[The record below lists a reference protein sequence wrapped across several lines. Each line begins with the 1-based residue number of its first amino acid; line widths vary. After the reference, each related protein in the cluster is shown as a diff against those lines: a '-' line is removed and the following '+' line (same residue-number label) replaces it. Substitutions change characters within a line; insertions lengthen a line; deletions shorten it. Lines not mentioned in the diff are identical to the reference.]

1 MKKSMW
7 IAWKDVKIRITDK
20 KGFMMLILMPLI
32 LTCILGAALG
42 SVVDGGSQIDG
53 IKVGYVQSDQSDQS
67 DAANMFQT
75 DVLKKMKSLKVTQAG
90 SEDELKKL
98 LEEKKIDVGI
108 VIPKHWEAGKTSA
121 FVYAAPD
128 QTLKSSIIETAA
140 ASFIDQYKTVK
151 EAASASMDYVSK
163 TSAVKQGKLDPS
175 HFADNL
181 VKVLEK
187 ETGNKLTMKEQSVG
201 NKAVT
206 SFQYYSAAMLCMF
219 MLFHMTVGAKSFLQE
234 KETETLARMLTTP
247 AQKSVILFGKWLGTY
262 LFAIIQFLIFLIVTI
277 KVFGVDWGGNLLF
290 VSVLGLSYAAAVSGV
305 SILLASCISDMKSA
319 DVIGGFGI
327 QLLAVLGGSMLP
339 LYQFPDFL
347 QSVSK
352 AVPNRWALDGFLSLM
367 EGGGWADLQK
377 PVLLF
382 AVIGFCSLM
391 LGIRRLHTR

>member
-7 IAWKDVKIRITDK
+7 IAWKDLKIRITDK
-20 KGFMMLILMPLI
+20 KGFIMLILMPLI

-42 SVVDGGSQIDG
+42 SVVDGGNQIED
-53 IKVGYVQSDQSDQS
+53 IKVGYVQSDQSD
-67 DAANMFQT
+67 AANMFKT
-75 DVLKKMKSLKVTQAG
+75 DVLKKMKSIKVTQAG
-90 SEDELKKL
+90 SENGMKKL

-108 VIPKHWEAGKTSA
+108 VIPNDWEAGKTSA
-121 FVYAAPD
+121 FVYADPD
-128 QTLKSSIIETAA
+128 QTLKSSVIDTAA
-140 ASFIDQYKTVK
+140 ASFIDQYKAVK
-151 EAASASMDYVSK
+151 EAASASMDYVSE
-163 TSAVKQGKLDPS
+163 TAAVKQGKLEPS
-175 HFADNL
+175 QLAEKL
-181 VKVLEK
+181 VKTLEK
-187 ETGNKLTMKEQSVG
+187 ETGDQITIKEQSVG
-201 NKAVT
+201 SKAVT

-234 KETETLARMLTTP
+234 KDTETFARMLMTP
-247 AQKSVILFGKWLGTY
+247 AQTYAILFGKWLGTY
-262 LFAIIQFLIFLIVTI
+262 LFAIIQFFIFLIVTI
-277 KVFGVDWGGNLLF
+277 NVFGVDWGGNLLF
-290 VSVLGLSYAAAVSGV
+290 VSVLGLSYAAAVSGI
-305 SILLASCISDMKSA
+305 SMLLASCISDMKSA
-319 DVIGGFGI
+319 DAIGGFGI

-382 AVIGFCSLM
+382 AAIGLCSLV

>member
-1 MKKSMW
+1 MKKSLW
-7 IAWKDVKIRITDK
+7 IAWKDVKIRITDR

-42 SVVDGGSQIDG
+42 SVVDGGSRIDG
-53 IKVGYVQSDQSDQS
+53 IKVGYVQSDQSN
-67 DAANMFQT
+67 AANMFKT
-75 DVLKKMKSLKVTQAG
+75 DVLKKMKSVKVTQAS
-90 SEDELKKL
+90 SEDEIKNL
-98 LEEKKIDVGI
+98 LDEKKIDVGI
-108 VIPKHWEAGKTSA
+108 VIPKQWAAGKTSA
-121 FVYAAPD
+121 FVYADPD

-140 ASFIDQYKTVK
+140 ASFIDQYKAVK
-151 EAASASMDYVSK
+151 EAASASIDYVSK
-163 TSAVKQGKLDPS
+163 TSAVKQGKLDPA

-181 VKVLEK
+181 VKALEK
-187 ETGNKLTMKEQSVG
+187 ETGDKLTIKEKSVG
-201 NKAVT
+201 SNAVT

-234 KETETLARMLTTP
+234 KETETLARMLMTP
-247 AQKSVILFGKWLGTY
+247 AQKYAILSGKWLGTY
-262 LFAIIQFLIFLIVTI
+262 LFAIIQFFIFLIVTI
-277 KVFGVDWGGNLLF
+277 NVFGVDWGGNLLY
-290 VSVLGLSYAAAVSGV
+290 VSVLGLSYAAAVSGISV
-305 SILLASCISDMKSA
+305 LLASCISDMKSA
-319 DVIGGFGI
+319 DAIGGFGI

-382 AVIGFCSLM
+382 AAIGLCSLA

>member
-1 MKKSMW
+1 MKKSLW
-7 IAWKDVKIRITDK
+7 IAWKDVKIRITDR

-42 SVVDGGSQIDG
+42 SVVDGGSRIDG
-53 IKVGYVQSDQSDQS
+53 IKVGYVQSDQSN
-67 DAANMFQT
+67 AANMFKT
-75 DVLKKMKSLKVTQAG
+75 DVLKKMKSVKVTQAS
-90 SEDELKKL
+90 SEDEIKNLVD
-98 LEEKKIDVGI
+98 EKKIDVGI
-108 VIPKHWEAGKTSA
+108 VIPKQWAAGKTSA
-121 FVYAAPD
+121 FVYADPD

-140 ASFIDQYKTVK
+140 ASFIDQYKAVK

-163 TSAVKQGKLDPS
+163 TSAVKQGKLDPA

-181 VKVLEK
+181 VKALEK
-187 ETGNKLTMKEQSVG
+187 ETGDKLTIKEKSVG
-201 NKAVT
+201 SKAVT

-219 MLFHMTVGAKSFLQE
+219 MLFHLTVGAKSFLQE
-234 KETETLARMLTTP
+234 KETETLARMLMTP
-247 AQKSVILFGKWLGTY
+247 AQKYAILSGKWLGTY
-262 LFAIIQFLIFLIVTI
+262 LFAIIQFFIFLIVTI
-277 KVFGVDWGGNLLF
+277 NVFGVGWGGNLLY
-290 VSVLGLSYAAAVSGV
+290 VSVLGLSYAAAVSGISV
-305 SILLASCISDMKSA
+305 LLASCISDMKSA
-319 DVIGGFGI
+319 DAIGGFGI

-382 AVIGFCSLM
+382 AAIGLCSLA

>member
-7 IAWKDVKIRITDK
+7 IAWKDLKIRITDR

-42 SVVDGGSQIDG
+42 SVVDGGNQIED
-53 IKVGYVQSDQSDQS
+53 IKVGYVQSDQSD
-67 DAANMFQT
+67 AANMFKT
-75 DVLKKMKSLKVTQAG
+75 DVLKKMKSIKVTQAG
-90 SEDELKKL
+90 SENGMKKL

-108 VIPKHWEAGKTSA
+108 VIPNDWEAGKTSA
-121 FVYAAPD
+121 FVYADPD
-128 QTLKSSIIETAA
+128 QTLKSSVIDTAA
-140 ASFIDQYKTVK
+140 ASFIDQYKAVK
-151 EAASASMDYVSK
+151 EAASASMDYVSE
-163 TSAVKQGKLDPS
+163 TAAVKQGKLEPS
-175 HFADNL
+175 QLAEKL
-181 VKVLEK
+181 VKTLEK
-187 ETGNKLTMKEQSVG
+187 ETGDKITIKEQSVG
-201 NKAVT
+201 SKAVT

-234 KETETLARMLTTP
+234 KDTETLARMLMTP
-247 AQKSVILFGKWLGTY
+247 AQTYAILFGKWLGTY
-262 LFAIIQFLIFLIVTI
+262 LFAIIQFFIFLIVTI
-277 KVFGVDWGGNLLF
+277 NVFGVDWGGNLLF
-290 VSVLGLSYAAAVSGV
+290 VSVLGLSYAAAVSGI
-305 SILLASCISDMKSA
+305 SMLLASCISDMKSA

-382 AVIGFCSLM
+382 AAIGLCSLV

>member
-1 MKKSMW
+1 MKKSLW
-7 IAWKDVKIRITDK
+7 IAWKDVKIRITDR

-42 SVVDGGSQIDG
+42 SVVDGGSRIDG
-53 IKVGYVQSDQSDQS
+53 IKVGYVQSDQSN
-67 DAANMFQT
+67 AANMFKT
-75 DVLKKMKSLKVTQAG
+75 DVLKKMKSVKVTQAS
-90 SEDELKKL
+90 SEDEIKNL
-98 LEEKKIDVGI
+98 LDEKKIDVGI
-108 VIPKHWEAGKTSA
+108 LIPKQWEAGKTSA
-121 FVYAAPD
+121 FVYADPD

-163 TSAVKQGKLDPS
+163 TSAVKQGKLDPA
-175 HFADNL
+175 HFANSL
-181 VKVLEK
+181 VKALEK
-187 ETGNKLTMKEQSVG
+187 ETGDKLTIKEKSVG
-201 NKAVT
+201 SKAVT

-234 KETETLARMLTTP
+234 KETETLARMLMTP
-247 AQKSVILFGKWLGTY
+247 AQKSAILFGKWLGTY
-262 LFAIIQFLIFLIVTI
+262 LFAIIQFFIFLVVTI
-277 KVFGVDWGGNLLF
+277 NVFGVDWGGNLLY
-290 VSVLGLSYAAAVSGV
+290 VSVLGLSYAAAVSGISV
-305 SILLASCISDMKSA
+305 LLASCISDMKSA
-319 DVIGGFGI
+319 DAIGGFGI

-382 AVIGFCSLM
+382 AVIGLCSLA

>member
-1 MKKSMW
+1 MKKSLW

-42 SVVDGGSQIDG
+42 SVVDGGSRIDG
-53 IKVGYVQSDQSDQS
+53 IKVGYVQSDQSDE
-67 DAANMFQT
+67 ANMFKT
-75 DVLKKMKSLKVTQAG
+75 DVLKKMKSLKVTQAS
-90 SEDELKKL
+90 SEDEMKNL
-98 LEEKKIDVGI
+98 LAEKKIDVGI

-121 FVYAAPD
+121 FIYADPD
-128 QTLKSSIIETAA
+128 QTIKSSIIETAA
-140 ASFIDQYKTVK
+140 ASFIDQYKAVK
-151 EAASASMDYVSK
+151 DAASASMDYISK

-181 VKVLEK
+181 VHRLEK
-187 ETGNKLTMKEQSVG
+187 ETGDKLSIKEESVG
-201 NKAVT
+201 SKAVT

-234 KETETLARMLTTP
+234 KETETLARMLMTP
-247 AQKSVILFGKWLGTY
+247 AQKYAILIGKWLGTY
-262 LFAIIQFLIFLIVTI
+262 LFAIIQFFIFLIVTI
-277 KVFGVDWGGNLLF
+277 NVFGVDWGGNLLF
-290 VSVLGLSYAAAVSGV
+290 VSVLGLSYAAAVSGISV
-305 SILLASCISDMKSA
+305 LLASCISDMKSA
-319 DVIGGFGI
+319 DAIGGFGI

-382 AVIGFCSLM
+382 AAIGLCSLV

>member
-7 IAWKDVKIRITDK
+7 IAWKDLKIRITDR

-42 SVVDGGSQIDG
+42 SVVDGGNQIED
-53 IKVGYVQSDQSDQS
+53 IKVGYVQSDQSD
-67 DAANMFQT
+67 AANMFKT
-75 DVLKKMKSLKVTQAG
+75 DVLKKMKSIKVTQAG
-90 SEDELKKL
+90 SENGMKKL

-108 VIPKHWEAGKTSA
+108 VIPNDWEAGKTAA
-121 FVYAAPD
+121 FVYADPD

-140 ASFIDQYKTVK
+140 ASFIDQFKAVK
-151 EAASASMDYVSK
+151 EAASASMDYVSE
-163 TSAVKQGKLDPS
+163 TAAVKQGKLEPS
-175 HFADNL
+175 QLAEKL
-181 VKVLEK
+181 VKTLEK
-187 ETGNKLTMKEQSVG
+187 ETGDQITIKEQSVG
-201 NKAVT
+201 SKAIT

-234 KETETLARMLTTP
+234 KDTETLARMMMTP
-247 AQKSVILFGKWLGTY
+247 AQTYAILFGKWLGTY
-262 LFAIIQFLIFLIVTI
+262 LFAIIQFFIFLIVTI
-277 KVFGVDWGGNLLF
+277 NVFGVDWGGNLLF
-290 VSVLGLSYAAAVSGV
+290 VSVLGLSYAAAVSGI
-305 SILLASCISDMKSA
+305 SMLLASCISDMKSA
-319 DVIGGFGI
+319 DAIGGFGI

-382 AVIGFCSLM
+382 AAIGLCSLV

>member
-1 MKKSMW
+1 MIKSMW

-20 KGFMMLILMPLI
+20 KGVMMLILMPLI

-42 SVVDGGSQIDG
+42 SVVDGGNQIDG
-53 IKVGYVQSDQSDQS
+53 IKVGYVQSDQS

-75 DVLKKMKSLKVTQAG
+75 DVLKKMKSLKVTQAS
-90 SEDELKKL
+90 SEDEMKSL
-98 LEEKKIDVGI
+98 LDEKKIDVGI
-108 VIPKHWEAGKTSA
+108 FIPNGWEAGKTSA

-163 TSAVKQGKLDPS
+163 TSAVKQGKLDLS

-201 NKAVT
+201 SKAVT

-234 KETETLARMLTTP
+234 KETETLARMLMTP
-247 AQKSVILFGKWLGTY
+247 AQKAVILFGKWLGTY
-262 LFAIIQFLIFLIVTI
+262 LFAIIQFFIFLIVTI

-305 SILLASCISDMKSA
+305 SMLLASCISDMKSA
-319 DVIGGFGI
+319 DAIGGFGI

-382 AVIGFCSLM
+382 AAIGFCSLM

>member
-1 MKKSMW
+1 MKKSIW
-7 IAWKDVKIRITDK
+7 IAWKDVKIRITDR

-42 SVVDGGSQIDG
+42 SVVDGGSQVDDIR
-53 IKVGYVQSDQSDQS
+53 VGYVQLDQSE
-67 DAANMFQT
+67 AVNMFKT
-75 DVLKKMKSLKVTQAG
+75 DVLKKMKSIKVTQAS
-90 SEDELKKL
+90 SEDEIKKL
-98 LEEKKIDVGI
+98 LDEKKIDVGI
-108 VIPKHWEAGKTSA
+108 VIPNQWEAGKTSA
-121 FVYAAPD
+121 FVYADPD

-140 ASFIDQYKTVK
+140 ASFIDQYKAVK
-151 EAASASMDYVSK
+151 EAASASMDYISK
-163 TSAVKQGKLDPS
+163 TAAVKQGKLDPS
-175 HFADNL
+175 HFAEKL
-181 VKVLEK
+181 VKTLEK
-187 ETGNKLTMKEQSVG
+187 ETGDKLTITEKSVG
-201 NKAVT
+201 SKAVT

-234 KETETLARMLTTP
+234 KETETLARMLMTP
-247 AQKSVILFGKWLGTY
+247 AQKYAILFGKWLGTY
-262 LFAIIQFLIFLIVTI
+262 LFAIIQFFIFLIVTI
-277 KVFGVDWGGNLLF
+277 NVFGVDWGDNLLF
-290 VSVLGLSYAAAVSGV
+290 VSVLGLAYAAAVSGI
-305 SILLASCISDMKSA
+305 SMLLASCISDMKSA
-319 DVIGGFGI
+319 DAIGGFGI

-382 AVIGFCSLM
+382 AAIGLCSLM

>member
-7 IAWKDVKIRITDK
+7 IAWKDLKIRITDR

-42 SVVDGGSQIDG
+42 SVVDGGNQIED
-53 IKVGYVQSDQSDQS
+53 IKVGYVQSGQS
-67 DAANMFQT
+67 DAANMFKT
-75 DVLKKMKSLKVTQAG
+75 DVLKKMKSIKVKQAG
-90 SEDELKKL
+90 SEDEMKKL
-98 LEEKKIDVGI
+98 LEEKKIDVGM
-108 VIPKHWEAGKTSA
+108 VIPNDWEAGKTSA
-121 FVYAAPD
+121 FVYADPD

-140 ASFIDQYKTVK
+140 ASFIDQYKAVK
-151 EAASASMDYVSK
+151 EAASASMDYVSE
-163 TSAVKQGKLDPS
+163 TAAVKQGILEPS
-175 HFADNL
+175 QLAEKL
-181 VKVLEK
+181 VKTLEK
-187 ETGNKLTMKEQSVG
+187 ETGDKITIKEQSVG
-201 NKAVT
+201 SKAVT

-234 KETETLARMLTTP
+234 KDTETLARMMMTP
-247 AQKSVILFGKWLGTY
+247 AQTYAILFGKWLGTY
-262 LFAIIQFLIFLIVTI
+262 LFAIIQFFIFLIVTI
-277 KVFGVDWGGNLLF
+277 NVFGVYWGGNLLF
-290 VSVLGLSYAAAVSGV
+290 VSVLGLSYAAAVSGI
-305 SILLASCISDMKSA
+305 SMLLASCISDMKSA
-319 DVIGGFGI
+319 DAIGGFGI

-382 AVIGFCSLM
+382 AAIGLCSLV

>member
-7 IAWKDVKIRITDK
+7 IAWKDLKIRITDR

-42 SVVDGGSQIDG
+42 SVVDGGNQIED
-53 IKVGYVQSDQSDQS
+53 IKVGYVQSDQSD
-67 DAANMFQT
+67 AANMFKT
-75 DVLKKMKSLKVTQAG
+75 DVLKKMKSIKVKQAG
-90 SEDELKKL
+90 SEDEMKKL

-108 VIPKHWEAGKTSA
+108 VIPNDWEAGKTAA
-121 FVYAAPD
+121 FVYADPD

-140 ASFIDQYKTVK
+140 ASFIDQFKAVK
-151 EAASASMDYVSK
+151 EAASASMDYVSE
-163 TSAVKQGKLDPS
+163 TAAVKQGKLEPS
-175 HFADNL
+175 QLAEKL
-181 VKVLEK
+181 VKTLEK
-187 ETGNKLTMKEQSVG
+187 ETGDKITIKEQSVG
-201 NKAVT
+201 SKAVT

-234 KETETLARMLTTP
+234 KDTETLARMLMTP
-247 AQKSVILFGKWLGTY
+247 AQTYAILFGKWLGTY
-262 LFAIIQFLIFLIVTI
+262 LFAIIQFFIFLIVTI
-277 KVFGVDWGGNLLF
+277 NVFGVDWGGNLLF
-290 VSVLGLSYAAAVSGV
+290 VSVLGLSYAAAVSGI
-305 SILLASCISDMKSA
+305 SMLLASCISDMKSA

-382 AVIGFCSLM
+382 AAIGLCSLV

>member
-7 IAWKDVKIRITDK
+7 IAWKDLKIRITDR

-42 SVVDGGSQIDG
+42 SVVDGGNQIED
-53 IKVGYVQSDQSDQS
+53 IKVGYVQSDQSD
-67 DAANMFQT
+67 AANMFKT
-75 DVLKKMKSLKVTQAG
+75 DVLKKMKSIKVKQAG
-90 SEDELKKL
+90 SEDEMKKL

-108 VIPKHWEAGKTSA
+108 VIPNDWEAGKTAA
-121 FVYAAPD
+121 FVYADPD

-140 ASFIDQYKTVK
+140 ASFIDQFKAVK
-151 EAASASMDYVSK
+151 EAASASMDYVSE
-163 TSAVKQGKLDPS
+163 TAAVKQGKLEHS
-175 HFADNL
+175 QLAEKL
-181 VKVLEK
+181 VKTLEK
-187 ETGNKLTMKEQSVG
+187 ETGDQITIKEQSVG
-201 NKAVT
+201 SKAVT

-234 KETETLARMLTTP
+234 KDTETFARMLMTP
-247 AQKSVILFGKWLGTY
+247 AQTYAILFGKWLGTY
-262 LFAIIQFLIFLIVTI
+262 LFAIIQFFIFLIVTI
-277 KVFGVDWGGNLLF
+277 NVFGVDWGGNLLF
-290 VSVLGLSYAAAVSGV
+290 VSVLGLSYAAAVSGI
-305 SILLASCISDMKSA
+305 SMLLASCISDMKSA
-319 DVIGGFGI
+319 DAIGGFGI

-382 AVIGFCSLM
+382 AAIGLCSLV

>member
-7 IAWKDVKIRITDK
+7 IAWKDLKIRITDR

-42 SVVDGGSQIDG
+42 SVVDGGNQIED
-53 IKVGYVQSDQSDQS
+53 IKVGYVQSDQSD
-67 DAANMFQT
+67 AANMFKT
-75 DVLKKMKSLKVTQAG
+75 DVLKKMKSIKVTQAG
-90 SEDELKKL
+90 SEDEMKKL

-108 VIPKHWEAGKTSA
+108 VIPNDWEAGKTSA
-121 FVYAAPD
+121 FVYADPD

-140 ASFIDQYKTVK
+140 ASFIDQYKAVK
-151 EAASASMDYVSK
+151 EAASASMDYVSE
-163 TSAVKQGKLDPS
+163 TAAVKQGKLEPS
-175 HFADNL
+175 QLAEKL
-181 VKVLEK
+181 VKTLEK
-187 ETGNKLTMKEQSVG
+187 ETGDKITIKEQSVG
-201 NKAVT
+201 SKAVT

-219 MLFHMTVGAKSFLQE
+219 MLFHMTVGAKSFLEE
-234 KETETLARMLTTP
+234 KDTETLARMLMTP
-247 AQKSVILFGKWLGTY
+247 AQTYAILFGKWLGTY
-262 LFAIIQFLIFLIVTI
+262 LFAIIQFFIFLIVTI
-277 KVFGVDWGGNLLF
+277 NVFGVDWGGNLLF
-290 VSVLGLSYAAAVSGV
+290 VSVLGLSYAAAVSGI
-305 SILLASCISDMKSA
+305 SMLLASCISDMKSPDA
-319 DVIGGFGI
+319 IGGFGI

-382 AVIGFCSLM
+382 AAIGLCSLV